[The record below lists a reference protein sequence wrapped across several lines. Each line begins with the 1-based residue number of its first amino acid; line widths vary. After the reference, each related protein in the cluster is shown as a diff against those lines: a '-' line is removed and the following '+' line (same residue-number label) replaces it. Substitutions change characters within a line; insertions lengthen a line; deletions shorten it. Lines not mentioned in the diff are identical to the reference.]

1 VTKKLSNSGGVS
13 ILVRLI
19 LQQKNSHF
27 SHRGMSDMGY
37 KDLTR
42 IVSIAAAAFAVTAPV
57 AANAQQKYTF
67 DIPAQDLGAALR
79 QFAQTSR
86 QQVTFNG
93 ALVRGKTTAG
103 LNGSYTVDRGLSKL
117 LRGTGLGVR
126 KADRG
131 VFVLTRLQASASA
144 AFQPVTTEGTEAG
157 SNEPVDA
164 PVDIVVTAQKRS
176 ERLRDVPLP
185 VTVLNTSLLAQTN
198 QLRVQ
203 DYFSKIPGVS
213 YQAGGLEGQESQ
225 AIIVIRGIS
234 TGGVGNAVVGNVI
247 DDVPFGAS
255 ASPSFA
261 AVVPDIDPGDLER
274 IEVLR
279 GPQGTLYGASS
290 MGGLLKFVTIDP
302 SVEEV
307 SGRIQTGLNTVRTG
321 ETGYSLRG
329 SLNVPISDT
338 LAVRA
343 SGFRL
348 RDPGYIDNPLTGKND
363 VNRRDGKGGR
373 AALLWQPSSDFS
385 VRLSGLIQESFTAG
399 SDVANLA
406 LGTRNDLQLSGIPGV
421 NIYKQRIE
429 NYSAIATGNI
439 GNIELKS
446 ITGSSYLKVVSAPD
460 YTAPFLGGF
469 FSDLATTFFGVSGVA
484 VYGANTAKR
493 FSQEVRASIPL
504 QIFNLESTWLVGA
517 MYNNEKADDSSDFQ
531 AVDPDNGEIVG
542 TLLTNGLPSKYKET
556 AFFSNLN
563 LQITDQFDIQF
574 GGRLAYIRQ
583 EGASV
588 SRVGPLVRIFFDPNS
603 DTFQTP
609 TLKAKDNPFTYLI
622 SPRYKISPD
631 VMVYARLAS
640 GYRPGG
646 PNSNCGVMGVPCQ
659 YSHDTTTNY
668 EVGTKGKVLDGALSF
683 DLSIYRID
691 WSDIQLG
698 LTVPTTVL
706 GYTAN
711 AGTARSEGVELSLE
725 GRPLPGLTLSGW
737 VAYNDARL
745 VKALPETAGDL
756 ANLPEG
762 SRLPMSSRWSG
773 SISFNHDFDV
783 GQDVRARVGGSA
795 SYVDDRIGGLALA
808 PLVYPSYV
816 QADISAGIEY
826 RTFRLDVYVNNVT
839 DKRASLSGDPVSSS
853 LVTYSRPRTLGFT
866 VTKSF

>member
-1 VTKKLSNSGGVS
+1 MVS
-13 ILVRLI
+13 ARETTTG
-19 LQQKNSHF
+19 F
-27 SHRGMSDMGY
+27 SMIRMAMMLGIAPLA
-37 KDLTR
+37 LTALPASAQAQR
-42 IVSIAAAAFAVTAPV
+42 AVSV
-57 AANAQQKYTF
+57 
-67 DIPAQDLGAALR
+67 DIPAQSLSTAIRQVGRQTRTEIIFSAAIIGARRSPA
-79 QFAQTSR
+79 
-86 QQVTFNG
+86 
-93 ALVRGKTTAG
+93 VRGNLTA
-103 LNGSYTVDRGLSKL
+103 SEALSRL
-117 LRGTGLGVR
+117 LGGTGLTVRATSQGALIVEQAAGNGVGGPDTGNER
-126 KADRG
+126 STADQFNG
-131 VFVLTRLQASASA
+131 G
-144 AFQPVTTEGTEAG
+144 E
-157 SNEPVDA
+157 
-164 PVDIVVTAQKRS
+164 DIVVTAQKRS
-176 ERLRDVPLP
+176 ERLQDVPVP
-185 VTVLNTSLLAQTN
+185 VTVVNTTQLAQTN

-234 TGGVGNAVVGNVI
+234 TGGVGNAVVGNVV

-302 SVEEV
+302 SVGAV
-307 SGRIQTGLNTVRTG
+307 SGRIQAGVNTVRTG
-321 ETGYSLRG
+321 EMGYSLRG
-329 SLNVPISDT
+329 GINVPISDT
-338 LAVRA
+338 IAVRA

-348 RDPGYIDNPLTGKND
+348 RDPGYVDNPLTGKND

-373 AALLWQPSSDFS
+373 VALLWQPNSEFS
-385 VRLSGLIQESFTAG
+385 VRLSGLVQESFTAG
-399 SDVANLA
+399 ADVANATLS
-406 LGTRNDLQLSGIPGV
+406 TRNDLQLSGIPGV

-429 NYSAIATGNI
+429 NYSAIVTGKI
-439 GNIELKS
+439 GNVELKS

-469 FSDLATTFFGVSGVA
+469 FSDLATNFFGVSGVA
-484 VYGANTAKR
+484 VYATNTAKR
-493 FSQEVRASIPL
+493 FSQELRASIPL
-504 QIFNLESTWLVGA
+504 QIFGGESTWLIGA
-517 MYNNEKADDSSDFQ
+517 LYDNEKIDDSGDFQ
-531 AVDPDNGEIVG
+531 AVNAQTGEIVG
-542 TLLTNGLPSKYKET
+542 TLLANGLPSKYKET
-556 AFFSNLN
+556 AFFSNLD
-563 LQITDQFDIQF
+563 LQITDEFDIQF

-583 EGASV
+583 KGASV
-588 SRVGPLVRIFFDPNS
+588 SREGPLVRIFFDPNS

-631 VMVYARLAS
+631 IMVYGRVAS

-668 EVGTKGKVLDGALSF
+668 EIGTKGKILNGVLSF

-706 GYTAN
+706 GYSAN

-725 GRPLPGLTLSGW
+725 SRPIAGLTLAGW

-745 VKALPETAGDL
+745 VKALPATAGDL

-773 SISFNHDFDV
+773 SVSINHEFDL
-783 GQDVRARVGGSA
+783 GPDLRAHVGGSV
-795 SYVDDRIGGLALA
+795 SYVDDRIGGLVLA

-816 QADISAGIEY
+816 QADFSAGVEY
-826 RTFRLDVYVNNVT
+826 RTFRFDVYVNNLT
-839 DKRASLSGDPVSSS
+839 DKRASLSGDPVSSN
-853 LVTYSRPRTLGFT
+853 LIVYSRPRTLGLT
-866 VTKSF
+866 VTKNF

>member
-1 VTKKLSNSGGVS
+1 MIRTLVAALVTSTCIVAAATPAAAQARQYNIPASPLKAALGSYVRQSGRQLIYRGGEMAGVRSKGVQGVMSAEAALSS
-13 ILVRLI
+13 IL
-19 LQQKNSHF
+19 
-27 SHRGMSDMGY
+27 
-37 KDLTR
+37 
-42 IVSIAAAAFAVTAPV
+42 
-57 AANAQQKYTF
+57 
-67 DIPAQDLGAALR
+67 
-79 QFAQTSR
+79 
-86 QQVTFNG
+86 
-93 ALVRGKTTAG
+93 
-103 LNGSYTVDRGLSKL
+103 
-117 LRGTGLGVR
+117 
-126 KADRG
+126 
-131 VFVLTRLQASASA
+131 
-144 AFQPVTTEGTEAG
+144 AG
-157 SNEPVDA
+157 SGFVARTDSSGAVAIVIAGNGVGGPITENGTSDA
-164 PVDIVVTAQKRS
+164 GQSIGGEDIVVTAQKRS
-176 ERLRDVPLP
+176 ERLQDVPVP
-185 VTVLNTSLLAQTN
+185 VTVVGTAKLAQTN

-225 AIIVIRGIS
+225 AIIVIRGIT
-234 TGGVGNAVVGNVI
+234 TGGVGNAVVGNVV

-290 MGGLLKFVTIDP
+290 MGGLLKFVTVDP
-302 SVEEV
+302 SVNDL
-307 SGRIQTGLNTVRTG
+307 SGRIQAGVNTVRTG
-321 ETGYSLRG
+321 EMGYSLRG
-329 SLNVPISDT
+329 SINVPISDT
-338 LAVRA
+338 LAIRA

-348 RDPGYIDNPLTGKND
+348 RDPGYIDNPLTGKSD

-373 AALLWQPSSDFS
+373 AALLWKPSSDFS

-399 SDVANLA
+399 GDVANLA
-406 LGTRNDLQLSGIPGV
+406 LSSRNDLQLSGIPNV

-429 NYSAIATGNI
+429 NYSAIVTGNV

-446 ITGSSYLKVVSAPD
+446 ITGSSYLKVESAPD

-469 FSDLATTFFGVSGVA
+469 FSDFANTFYGVSGVA

-493 FSQEVRASIPL
+493 FSQEVRASVPL
-504 QIFNLESTWLVGA
+504 KIFGGKSTWLIGA
-517 MYNNEKADDSSDFQ
+517 LYNTEKVDDSGDFQ
-531 AVDPDNGEIVG
+531 AVNAQTGAFVG
-542 TLLTNGLPSKYKET
+542 SLLTFGLPSEYKET
-556 AFFSNLN
+556 ALFSNLD
-563 LQITDQFDIQF
+563 LQITDRFDIQF

-588 SRVGPLVRIFFDPNS
+588 TRVGPLVRIFFDPNS
-603 DTFQTP
+603 DTFQAP
-609 TLKAKDNPFTYLI
+609 PLKAKDNPFTYLI
-622 SPRYKISPD
+622 SPRYKLNPNMMI
-631 VMVYARLAS
+631 YARIAS

-668 EVGTKGKVLDGALSF
+668 EIGTKGKILNGALSF

-706 GYTAN
+706 GYSAN

-725 GRPLPGLTLSGW
+725 SRPIAGLTLAGW

-745 VKALPETAGDL
+745 VKALPSTAGDL

-762 SRLPMSSRWSG
+762 SRLPMSSKWSG
-773 SISFNHDFDV
+773 SVSVNHEFDL
-783 GQDVRARVGGSA
+783 GSDLRAHIGGSV

-808 PLVYPSYV
+808 PLVFPSYV
-816 QADISAGIEY
+816 QADFNVGVEY
-826 RTFRLDVYVNNVT
+826 RTFQFDLYVNNLT
-839 DKRASLSGDPVSSS
+839 DKRASLSGDPVSSN
-853 LVTYSRPRTLGFT
+853 LVTYSRPRTVGLT
-866 VTKSF
+866 VTKNF